1 VSESSGSSSSGS
13 SFGERLRSNPRL
25 LLTGG
30 GALIVLI
37 VAAVLAVSLGGNSDS
52 LTVYSGRSAE
62 LIGPLLDRFE
72 KESGIELNVRYAGST
87 DMAATL
93 LEEGDRSPAD
103 VFISQDAGALGVVE
117 DAGLFAPL
125 RADVLGLVPPQYR
138 SATGHWVGISGRVRT
153 VVYNTDR
160 LTPEDLPSSILDFTD
175 PKWKGRLGW
184 APTNA
189 SFQAFVTALRVT
201 LGEDGAREWLE
212 AMKANDIAE
221 FPNNVTIV
229 EATARGE
236 IDAGFV
242 NHYYLFQYLDE
253 QGEGFKARNY
263 YTAPGDVGTLVNVA
277 GGGILASSGHAD
289 EAAQLLAFLLSEES
303 QRYFVE
309 ETHEYAL
316 VEGIPSDL
324 DLQSIRELQPLEI
337 DLSQLH
343 DLQGTLALLRETGVL
358 P

>member
-1 VSESSGSSSSGS
+1 L
-13 SFGERLRSNPRL
+13 GERLRSNPRL
-25 LLTGG
+25 LLFGG
-30 GALIVLI
+30 GGLIVII
-37 VAAVLAVSLGGNSDS
+37 VAVVLVVSLVGGSSDT
-52 LTVYSGRSAE
+52 LTVYSGRSQE
-62 LIGPLLDRFE
+62 LVGPLFDRFE
-72 KESGIELNVRYAGST
+72 EETGINLDVRYAGST

-93 LEEGDRSPAD
+93 LEEGSRTPAD
-103 VFISQDAGALGVVE
+103 VFVSQDAGALGVIDV
-117 DAGLFAPL
+117 AGLFAPL
-125 RADVLGLVPPQYR
+125 SDDVLGRVPEKYSSVDR
-138 SATGHWVGISGRVRT
+138 NWVGLSGRVRA
-153 VVYNTDR
+153 VVYNTDV
-160 LTPEDLPSSILDFTD
+160 LSPEDLPPSILDFTD

-201 LGEDGAREWLE
+201 LGEDGARNWLE
-212 AMKANDIAE
+212 GMKANDIAE

-242 NHYYLFQYLDE
+242 NHYYLFQFLDE

-277 GGGILASSGHAD
+277 GAGIMANSGNVD
-289 EAAQLLAFLLSEES
+289 AATQLLLFLLNEES
-303 QRYFVE
+303 QRYFAE
-309 ETHEYAL
+309 ETHEYPLAP
-316 VEGIPSDL
+316 GIPADL
-324 DLQSIRELQPLEI
+324 DLTSIDQLHPLEI
-337 DLSQLH
+337 DLSQLE